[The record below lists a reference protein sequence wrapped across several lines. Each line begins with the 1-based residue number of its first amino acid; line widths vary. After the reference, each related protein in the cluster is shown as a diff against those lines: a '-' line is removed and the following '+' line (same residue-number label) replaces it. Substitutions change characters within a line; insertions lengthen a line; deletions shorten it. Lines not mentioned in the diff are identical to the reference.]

1 MLFIIWA
8 LENVSRINLSKANE
22 IREVRIFQEFAD
34 KIVPM
39 VREKRGIVND
49 FFYQITKVSHPLF
62 QLIEW

>member
-8 LENVSRINLSKANE
+8 LENVSRSNLSKANE

-49 FFYQITKVSHPLF
+49 FFYQITKVSNPLF